1 MITRTALFLLLGL
14 WPSVNTFAQDALI
27 RKYVYSDEWDMGAPS
42 GYYGASNGSGLKI
55 IHNYDINPFSGK
67 KCVRIKANG
76 KESWSGFM
84 TLNTGKWKTE
94 LKGDKS
100 SLVNLSDYDKLI
112 VHVRAEKNTKINLSF
127 GENIES
133 HTALNN
139 VAVSKEWTKVSF
151 PLTNLDLTSINGVFG
166 ITLLGAD
173 TVYVDE
179 IYFEARSGVKITDQK
194 NSIATTTLKPIK
206 VTIQKKSE
214 DNFVLFRANKPYYVK
229 GAGGSQYLDRIKNYG
244 GNSLRTWSHDNA
256 RAILDSAQKYGLT
269 VMMGLWLQHERH
281 GFDYDDKEAVYY
293 QLQNFKDVVMGLKD
307 HPALLCWGIGNEVDL
322 FYKNTNVW
330 YAVEDIAKMIHQV
343 DPNHPTT
350 TVTAGLDPEEI
361 RLINERCPD
370 IDFMCINTYGDL
382 ENVVPAGIRKA
393 GWKGGYMI
401 TEWGP
406 TGHWEIATTDFKIP
420 VEQTSKEKALVYKQ
434 RYTKIASDST
444 KCMGSYVF
452 LWGNKQETTPTWYSM
467 FLEDGSES
475 EIIDVMQY
483 NWSSKW
489 PTNKAPSIEEFSIN
503 GKKAFDNIYL
513 TLGSI
518 NKAEAIFID
527 PEKKALTL
535 QWVFMPESTD
545 KKTGGDFEKTPE
557 DVKDLITESKDAA
570 ISFKTPTKPGAYRLY
585 VYAYDNDKNVAFGNI
600 PFYVNGPK

>member
-1 MITRTALFLLLGL
+1 MLTRIVLLLL
-14 WPSVNTFAQDALI
+14 VLSTSAFAQNETV
-27 RKYVYSDEWDMGAPS
+27 RKYVYSDKWEMGAPA
-42 GYYGASNGSGLKI
+42 GYYGSANGSSLKVI
-55 IHNYDINPFSGK
+55 QNYDVNPFSGK
-67 KCVRIKANG
+67 KCVRIKASG
-76 KESWSGFM
+76 KEAWTGFM
-84 TLNTGKWKTE
+84 VLNAGKWKVE
-94 LKGDKS
+94 LKDDKT
-100 SLVNLSDYDKLI
+100 NLADLSNYDKLI
-112 VHVRAEKNTKINLSF
+112 VYVKAEKNTKVNLSF
-127 GENIES
+127 GENIET

-139 VAVSKEWTKVSF
+139 VAVSKEWTKVSI
-151 PLTNLDLTSINGVFG
+151 PLTNLDLSSVNGLFG

-179 IYFEARSGVKITDQK
+179 IYFESKPGAKIPAQQK
-194 NSIATTTLKPIK
+194 PAASTVELKPVK

-214 DNFVLFRANKPYYVK
+214 DNFVLLRNNKPYYVK
-229 GAGGSQYLDRIKNYG
+229 GAGGNEYLKRMKSCG

-281 GFDYDDKEAVYY
+281 GFDYNDKEAVYY
-293 QLQNFKDVVMGLKD
+293 QLQSFKDAVMELKD
-307 HPALLCWGIGNEVDL
+307 HPALLCWGVGNEVDL

-330 YAVEDIAKMIHQV
+330 YAVQDIAKMIHQL

-370 IDFMCINTYGDL
+370 IDFMSINTYGDL

-393 GWKGGYMI
+393 GWKGAYMI

-420 VEQTSKEKALVYKQ
+420 IEQNSREKAVVYKE
-434 RYTKIASDST
+434 RYSKIASDSL
-444 KCMGSYVF
+444 KCIGSYVF
-452 LWGNKQETTPTWYSM
+452 LWGYKQETTPTWYSM
-467 FLEDGSES
+467 FLPDGSES

-483 NWSSKW
+483 NWSKTW
-489 PTNKAPSIEEFSIN
+489 PANRAPSIQEFNIN
-503 GKKAFDNIYL
+503 GKKALDNIYL
-513 TLGSI
+513 TPGNL

-527 PEKKALTL
+527 PEKKNLTL

-545 KKTGGDFEKTPE
+545 KKAGGDFEKTPE
-557 DVKDLITESKDAA
+557 AVAGLITENTNST
-570 ISFKTPTKPGAYRLY
+570 ITFKTPEKPGAYRLF
-585 VYAYDNDKNVAFGNI
+585 VYAFDDTHKVAFGNI
-600 PFYVNGPK
+600 PFYVNESK